1 MKFDAEIC
9 KGVSC
14 HECSFNKWEDGCL
27 LAKRLNEIE
36 LPSAQPEQRWIP
48 VTQLPELDEDG
59 YSDKLL
65 LSFSNFS
72 LPTVG
77 EYRVTDGEGHWY
89 DGDDDK
95 PLEDYGL
102 KVNAWM
108 KLPEMY
114 EEEE

>member
-1 MKFDAEIC
+1 MRLIDAT
-9 KGVSC
+9 
-14 HECSFNKWEDGCL
+14 ED
-27 LAKRLNEIE
+27 NERW
-36 LPSAQPEQRWIP
+36 LSDGNCAYCRRKTYCGADCTAQKQRWIP

-59 YSDKLL
+59 ESEKLL

-72 LPTVG
+72 LPTIG

-108 KLPEMY
+108 PLPKPYNEG
-114 EEEE
+114 EG